1 MPGFNQTGPEGQGAM
16 TGRRMGRC
24 TNYGKNLKKTEN
36 TSSIRQ
42 NDNSTENMPGRGFG
56 FGLRR
61 AGLGRRRGRGPGK
74 GRQNRFRGG
83 F

>member
-1 MPGFNQTGPEGQGAM
+1 MPGLNQTGPEGQGSM

-24 TNYGKNLKKTEN
+24 TNYGRNLIKAEN
-36 TSSIRQ
+36 TSSNEQ
-42 NDNSTENMPGRGFG
+42 NDNSPENLPGRGFG

-61 AGLGRRRGRGPGK
+61 AGLGRGRGRGM
-74 GRQNRFRGG
+74 GRQNRLRGG